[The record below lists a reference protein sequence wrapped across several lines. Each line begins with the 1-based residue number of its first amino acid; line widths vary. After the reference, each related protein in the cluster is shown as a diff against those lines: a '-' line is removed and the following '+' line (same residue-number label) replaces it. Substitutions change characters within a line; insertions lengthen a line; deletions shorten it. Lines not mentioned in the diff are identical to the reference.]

1 MITAIQLLG
10 GVLML
15 YIGAEF
21 LVRGA
26 AALALRVGISAL
38 VVGLTVISFG
48 TSAPELVVSFDA
60 AMKYDS
66 AIALGNVVGSNIANI
81 ALVLG
86 LAAIIKPLHVEL
98 QVIRREAPL
107 MLVITLLLCAMLWNG
122 ELAQW
127 EGGLLFAAIIAYAVF
142 SVYWSRKTG
151 RDDDASVRS
160 LNKQRWWLSALSVVI
175 GLVLLLP
182 GAHLFLMGAVTV
194 AERMGLSTFVIG
206 LTVVAIGT
214 SLPEIAASVVA
225 AFRGE
230 GDLAIGNAIGSNV
243 FNILFI
249 LGITALVFGIDASVI
264 SMLDFAVMVE
274 VAAISLPIMR
284 TGFVI
289 SRWEGALLVAGYATY
304 IVYQLN

>member
-1 MITAIQLLG
+1 
-10 GVLML
+10 ML
-15 YIGAEF
+15 YAGAEF

-48 TSAPELVVSFDA
+48 TSAPELIVSFNA

-86 LAAIIKPLHVEL
+86 LAAMIKPLRVEL
-98 QVIRREAPL
+98 QVIRREVPF
-107 MLVITLLLCAMLWNG
+107 MLVVTLLLCAMLWNG

-127 EGGLLFAAIIAYAVF
+127 EGGLLFSGIIVYTAF
-142 SVYWSRKTG
+142 SVYWSRKAG
-151 RDDDASVRS
+151 RDDAAVRS
-160 LNKQRWWLSALSVVI
+160 LSKQRWWLGALSVLA
-175 GLVLLLP
+175 GLLLLLP
-182 GAHLFLMGAVTV
+182 GAQLFVLGAVTV
-194 AERMGLSTFVIG
+194 AERLGLSAFVIG

-249 LGITALVFGIDASVI
+249 LGLTALVFGIDAGGI
-264 SMLDFAVMVE
+264 SMIDFAVMVG
-274 VAAISLPIMR
+274 VAIISLPIMR

-289 SRWEGALLVAGYATY
+289 SRWEGALLVLGYVAY
-304 IVYQLN
+304 MVYLLN

>member
-1 MITAIQLLG
+1 MITAIQLIG

-26 AALALRVGISAL
+26 AALALRIGVSAL
-38 VVGLTVISFG
+38 VVGLTVVSFG
-48 TSAPELVVSFDA
+48 TSSPELIVSFNA

-86 LAAIIKPLHVEL
+86 LAAMIKPLRVEL
-98 QVIRREAPL
+98 QVIRREVPL
-107 MLVITLLLCAMLWNG
+107 MLIVTLLLCAMLWNG

-127 EGGLLFAAIIAYAVF
+127 EGGMLFAGIIVYAGF
-142 SVYWSRKTG
+142 TVYWSRKTG
-151 RDDDASVRS
+151 GADDAAVRS
-160 LNKQRWWLSALSVVI
+160 LSKQRWWISALSVLA
-175 GLVLLLP
+175 GLVVLLP
-182 GAHLFLMGAVTV
+182 GAQLFVLGAVTV

-249 LGITALVFGIDASVI
+249 LGLTALVFGVDGSGI
-264 SMLDFAVMVE
+264 SMIDFAVMVGLA
-274 VAAISLPIMR
+274 VISLPIMR

-289 SRWEGALLVAGYATY
+289 NRWEGALLVIGYVAY
-304 IVYQLN
+304 VVYLLN

>member
-1 MITAIQLLG
+1 MITAIQLIG

-26 AALALRVGISAL
+26 AALALRIGVSAL
-38 VVGLTVISFG
+38 VVGLTVVSFG
-48 TSAPELVVSFDA
+48 TSSPELIVSFNA

-86 LAAIIKPLHVEL
+86 LAAMIKPLRVEL
-98 QVIRREAPL
+98 QVIRREVPL
-107 MLVITLLLCAMLWNG
+107 MLIVTLLLCAMLWNG

-127 EGGLLFAAIIAYAVF
+127 EGGILFAGIIVYAGF
-142 SVYWSRKTG
+142 TVYWSRKTG
-151 RDDDASVRS
+151 GADDAAVRS
-160 LNKQRWWLSALSVVI
+160 LSKQRWWISALSVLA
-175 GLVLLLP
+175 GLVVLLP
-182 GAHLFLMGAVTV
+182 GAQLFVLGAVTV

-249 LGITALVFGIDASVI
+249 LGLTALVFGVDGSGI
-264 SMLDFAVMVE
+264 SMIDFAVMVGLA
-274 VAAISLPIMR
+274 VISLPIMR

-289 SRWEGALLVAGYATY
+289 NRWEGALLVIGYVAY
-304 IVYQLN
+304 VVYLLN

>member
-249 LGITALVFGIDASVI
+249 LGITALVFGIDASGI
-264 SMLDFAVMVE
+264 SMLDFAVMVG

-289 SRWEGALLVAGYATY
+289 SRWEGVLLVAGYAAY